1 MKKITLLFLLLI
13 AYGQGFAQSPTDNA
27 TAPPARDAGD
37 VISIYGADS
46 ASNPYTDIT
55 GVNYTPNWSQPAPWN
70 VPDPAFDPGTGDL
83 VLFYDEL
90 SYQGTDFAGNPQNAA
105 GMEFLHVDIWTPDG
119 QTINVSPIN
128 NGTGA
133 GEVQVGIATTAGAWT
148 SVDIPKASFA
158 GMTWDSVFQFIFVRP
173 GFGSPTPRADVYLDN
188 IYFWK
193 APIAPG
199 SDATLSDLQVDG
211 ESIPNFNGAAFDYTI
226 NLEVG
231 TTTVPQITMA
241 TTTDPAAT
249 VTSITQAPG
258 IPGDATVLVTSQNT
272 SFTETYTVSFQAT
285 LPNSPPVPST
295 PDGEVVLSIYCDIP
309 GYTNQYN
316 VEGDFGIRNLVELG
330 PDNNEVMELPLDA
343 VGGGYGQFQNVRP
356 DVSAA
361 GFFNFSYFAPDV
373 PPGTEGHQFGI
384 MINSSAD
391 IFYDFRTDGAG
402 DEDIVFNEWQNVSV
416 PLSFFTAQ
424 GFDPTQ
430 FVVWKIA
437 GPSSAFTSLVY
448 FDNIYFS
455 VNAGTVLSVEEETA
469 VIDFN
474 VYPNPTQNVW
484 NIKTNNQNISSIQVF
499 DVQGRQVLNIIPDS
513 NNATIDASSLPSG
526 LYFAKIKSES
536 TSQSIK
542 LIKN

>member
-1 MKKITLLFLLLI
+1 MKKITFLFALLSFTL
-13 AYGQGFAQSPTDNA
+13 GFSQVPTDNA
-27 TAPPARDAGD
+27 PAPPARDAAD
-37 VISIYGADS
+37 VISIYGGGS
-46 ASNPYTDIT
+46 GSNPYTDIT
-55 GVNYTPNWSQPAPWN
+55 GINYTPNWSQPAPWN

-90 SYQGTDFAGNPQNAA
+90 SYQGTDFTGNPQNAV
-105 GMEFLHVDIWTPDG
+105 GMEFLHIDIWTPDG

-133 GEVQVGIATTAGAWT
+133 GEVQVGIPTTGGVWT

-193 APIAPG
+193 APLAPG

-211 ESIPNFNGAAFDYTI
+211 QTIDNFNSAGFDYTV
-226 NLEVG
+226 NLVVG
-231 TTTVPQITMA
+231 TTDVPQITSA
-241 TTTDPAAT
+241 TTTDPDAT

-258 IPGDATVLVTSQNT
+258 VPGDATVLVTSQNGNVM
-272 SFTETYTVSFQAT
+272 ETYTVSFAAT

-316 VEGDFGIRNLVELG
+316 VEGDFGVRNLVELG
-330 PDNNEVMELPLDA
+330 PSMNEVMELPLDA

-356 DVSAA
+356 DVSTA
-361 GFFNFSYFAPDV
+361 GYFNFSYFAPDV
-373 PPGTEGHQFGI
+373 APGPDGHQFGI

-402 DEDIVFNEWQNVSV
+402 DAEIVFNEWQNVSV
-416 PLSFFTAQ
+416 PMSFFTAQ

-430 FVVWKIA
+430 FVVWKVA
-437 GPSSAFTSLVY
+437 APSSAFTSLVY

-455 VNAGTVLSVEEETA
+455 VNPGTTLGTTEFSPIA
-469 VIDFN
+469 DFN

-484 NIKTNNQNISSIQVF
+484 NVKTNNQNINSIQLF
-499 DVQGRQVLNIIPDS
+499 DVQGRQVLTLEP
-513 NNATIDASSLPSG
+513 NANDAVIDASSLPAG
-526 LYFAKIKSES
+526 LYFAQINADSGSK
-536 TSQSIK
+536 SIK
-542 LIKN
+542 LIKQ